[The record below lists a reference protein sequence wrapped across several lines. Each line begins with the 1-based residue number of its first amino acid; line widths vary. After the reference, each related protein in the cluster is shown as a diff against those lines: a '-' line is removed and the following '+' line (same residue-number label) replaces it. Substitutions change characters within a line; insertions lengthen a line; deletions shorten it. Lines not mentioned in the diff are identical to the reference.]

1 MHARAHDASQRERR
15 GNTLIVRGLSIA
27 SPILGLSGQ
36 CDVVEFR
43 ACEGGVP
50 LQEENGRWQPY
61 PIEYKRGEPKEND
74 ADALQLCAQ
83 AMCLEAALCCT
94 ISEGALFYGKTKRRM
109 TVSLD
114 DKLREKVRRM
124 TAEMHELARRGHTP
138 KVKPSKSCNACS
150 LRELC
155 LPALMRKKSVQ
166 DYLGE
171 AMEGDE

>member
-1 MHARAHDASQRERR
+1 
-15 GNTLIVRGLSIA
+15 
-27 SPILGLSGQ
+27 
-36 CDVVEFR
+36 
-43 ACEGGVP
+43 
-50 LQEENGRWQPY
+50 
-61 PIEYKRGEPKEND
+61 
-74 ADALQLCAQ
+74 
-83 AMCLEAALCCT
+83 MCLEAALCCT